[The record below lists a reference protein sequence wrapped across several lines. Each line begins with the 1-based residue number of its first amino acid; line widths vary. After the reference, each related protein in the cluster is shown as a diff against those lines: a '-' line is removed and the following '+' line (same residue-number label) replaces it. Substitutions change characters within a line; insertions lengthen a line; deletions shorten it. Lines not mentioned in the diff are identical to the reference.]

1 MPCPVCWQQAT
12 VFDKQGCGI
21 CRTLFV
27 GKLFKF
33 QFIAPFKSAQP
44 GNDPLCHSERSRTLC
59 GEVEESVFF
68 TLF

>member
-33 QFIAPFKSAQP
+33 QFSVLFGNAKAPSDEGAV
-44 GNDPLCHSERSRTLC
+44 NEAD
-59 GEVEESVFF
+59 
-68 TLF
+68 